1 MGAPFTN
8 RILKR
13 QTKTIVIDGTVL
25 GPIGSIPVLTI
36 TGCVWIECLVVR
48 CLTSLTGASA
58 TIALGT
64 AGNTGGLIAATT
76 ATGIT
81 AGLIWNGT
89 TPATGVGAAIVNYA
103 ADLNI
108 IATVATAGI
117 TGGSFE
123 VEVYWL
129 PLSANGNLN

>member
-25 GPIGSIPVLTI
+25 GPIGSIPFLTI
-36 TGCVWIECLVVR
+36 IGCVWIECLIVR

-58 TIALGT
+58 TLALGT
-64 AGNTGGLIAATT
+64 VGNTTGLIAATT
-76 ATGIT
+76 ATSIT
-81 AGLIWNGT
+81 AGLLWTGT
-89 TPATGVGAAIVNYA
+89 SPATGVGSAIVNQA
-103 ADLNI
+103 ANLNI
-108 IATVATAGI
+108 IGTVATAGI
-117 TGGSFE
+117 SGGSLE
-123 VEVYWL
+123 VDVYWL